1 MNSNDDVFHVLR
13 QILAGIFLVG
23 VLGFSI
29 YQGVVFWKMWK
40 TRREH
45 PRVTEQ
51 EKQKKE
57 DFSTEKNNIPAKV
70 QNMPAAPLPE
80 SAPRTDRNKFQ
91 ERQEQKKIRKRPQKK
106 IRKRPQKTTSPHS
119 ESRKKN
125 GGVPAEKVS
134 ESDRIKA
141 RCRKNLVNWGRQW
154 FIALRRGLPGNELWK
169 DKIFCPT
176 GSACQ
181 LGHWKNYYSRPDKR
195 KYMILFYCP
204 AHNWAFC
211 GDGKIRKCKEKK

>member
-57 DFSTEKNNIPAKV
+57 DLSTEKNNIPAKV

-80 SAPRTDRNKFQ
+80 SASRTDIQQMLK
-91 ERQEQKKIRKRPQKK
+91 
-106 IRKRPQKTTSPHS
+106 
-119 ESRKKN
+119 
-125 GGVPAEKVS
+125 
-134 ESDRIKA
+134 
-141 RCRKNLVNWGRQW
+141 
-154 FIALRRGLPGNELWK
+154 
-169 DKIFCPT
+169 
-176 GSACQ
+176 
-181 LGHWKNYYSRPDKR
+181 
-195 KYMILFYCP
+195 
-204 AHNWAFC
+204 
-211 GDGKIRKCKEKK
+211 